1 MRQAPFALGA
11 LVLATPQALA
21 ASGANKTCIECHTGI
36 AHQLLKDHKD
46 PNE

>member
-11 LVLATPQALA
+11 LALATHQAIG
-21 ASGANKTCIECHTGI
+21 ASGANKTCIECHMGI
-36 AHQLLKDHKD
+36 AHQLLKGHKD